1 MSFSEVNVQ
10 RRWNSAEIRENFVMN
25 LSKEENNKNDL
36 RKFSVTRDDLSINIL
51 QYSVNYIKDS
61 QSSAFS
67 FLFSPFCQLSFPQK
81 MIRTYQ
87 SEEAKITRCIA
98 GK

>member
-51 QYSVNYIKDS
+51 QYSVNCIKDS
-61 QSSAFS
+61 
-67 FLFSPFCQLSFPQK
+67 PK
-81 MIRTYQ
+81 
-87 SEEAKITRCIA
+87 
-98 GK
+98 

>member
-1 MSFSEVNVQ
+1 
-10 RRWNSAEIRENFVMN
+10 MN

-36 RKFSVTRDDLSINIL
+36 WKFSVTRDDLSINIL

-61 QSSAFS
+61 QSSSFS

>member
-1 MSFSEVNVQ
+1 MHTKSTNQIFFHKPVMSFSEVNVQ

-51 QYSVNYIKDS
+51 QYSVNCIKDS
-61 QSSAFS
+61 
-67 FLFSPFCQLSFPQK
+67 PK
-81 MIRTYQ
+81 
-87 SEEAKITRCIA
+87 
-98 GK
+98 